1 MFPKTGFLF
10 LDLPIPSNS
19 RVLGLLG
26 TSHLAE
32 HRRARAA
39 WHTRPGRSAH
49 ARPPVTLRAATET
62 CGSSESS
69 LMTHTSRL
77 QCTGR
82 PRYSSPGGHRL
93 SGRDDS
99 SIGQNSFKIGTVTQ
113 SFGPSLMG
121 RSWPAESFTIRSAR
135 SGLKHTHIRP
145 QGSLRDKIQVLKK
158 PIFSCCTTDKKEHM
172 LLPKIQ
178 KP

>member
-1 MFPKTGFLF
+1 
-10 LDLPIPSNS
+10 
-19 RVLGLLG
+19 
-26 TSHLAE
+26 
-32 HRRARAA
+32 
-39 WHTRPGRSAH
+39 
-49 ARPPVTLRAATET
+49 
-62 CGSSESS
+62 
-69 LMTHTSRL
+69 MTHTSRL

-82 PRYSSPGGHRL
+82 PRYSSPGRHRL

-178 KP
+178 KPRENVRICVALCSSGASSPASKYRNLTPIEFMVSLMVSELSGATEWEFVRVFPCEDTVFVNII